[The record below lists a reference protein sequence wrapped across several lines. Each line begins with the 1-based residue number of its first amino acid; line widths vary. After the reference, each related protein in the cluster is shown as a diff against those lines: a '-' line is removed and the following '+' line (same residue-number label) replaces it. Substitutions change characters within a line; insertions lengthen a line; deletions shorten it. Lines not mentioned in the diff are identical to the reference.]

1 MLDKNMSK
9 SEMENVLDEKGDFI
23 QIDMISKFLDHSIG
37 LKRDTKKFL
46 FIRLAEIYE
55 RRLMIN
61 EAAKMY
67 DNLGILVISYSEKI
81 KYFLT
86 EAKLFIS
93 KGEFQRAD
101 EAMKKAMSQANSTE
115 RENIYFEVK
124 NIYKE
129 LARKYEENM
138 MISHAMRIYEKLL
151 EMRLDSSERK
161 DVKEKLLGFYDKLGE
176 RQKYSI
182 LKGLGD

>member
-1 MLDKNMSK
+1 MSK

-23 QIDMISKFLDHSIG
+23 QIDIVSKFLDRSIG

-46 FIRLAEIYE
+46 FLRLAEIYE
-55 RRLMIN
+55 RRLMVN

-81 KYFLT
+81 KYFLI

-101 EAMKKAMSQANSTE
+101 EAVKKAMSQANSTE
-115 RENIYFEVK
+115 RENIYFEIK
-124 NIYKE
+124 NLYKE
-129 LARKYEENM
+129 QARKYDENM
-138 MISHAMRIYEKLL
+138 MLGRAMKVYEKLL
-151 EMRLDSSERK
+151 EMRLDSSEREE
-161 DVKEKLLGFYDKLGE
+161 VKGKLLVFYDKLGE
-176 RQKYSI
+176 RQKYNI